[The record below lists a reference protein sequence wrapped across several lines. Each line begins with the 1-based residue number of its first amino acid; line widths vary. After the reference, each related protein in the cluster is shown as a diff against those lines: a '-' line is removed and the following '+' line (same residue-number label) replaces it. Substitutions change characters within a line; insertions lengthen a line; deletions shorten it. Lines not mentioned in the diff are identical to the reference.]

1 MKIIDNIHRLL
12 GDDLKDTLKKGV
24 RLKVAA
30 STFSIFAFDALK
42 AELANIEGL
51 DFIST
56 SPTFIPEGAVDQVK
70 RERREF
76 LFPRPSARSI
86 SMARNLKSS
95 SATN

>member
-1 MKIIDNIHRLL
+1 MKVIDNIHRLL
-12 GDDLKDTLKKGV
+12 GDDMKETLAKGA

-42 AELANIEGL
+42 AELANIDGL
-51 DFIST
+51 DFIFT

-76 LFPRPSARSI
+76 FIPKAEREKKHLW
-86 SMARNLKSS
+86 L
-95 SATN
+95 